1 MDYSAMS
8 YTEFLAYMEQR
19 LAAFKKTVEE
29 EEDYSFAREEGGTM
43 ALGDWFE
50 QFGCQSGL
58 M

>member
-1 MDYSAMS
+1 MDYSAIS
-8 YTEFLAYMEQR
+8 YEQFLTYMEER

-29 EEDYSFAREEGGTM
+29 DGDYSFAREEGGTM

-50 QFGCQSGL
+50 HFGCQSGL